1 MKSRQSAPESKK
13 VIALEHFNLALQRLT
28 ISDVQTA
35 LKQHRDSLGK
45 ETHFYHHKNEVGL
58 ISFAI
63 FGNCKRQLDQQAL
76 SRSEQRLLRRV
87 CCLDIKLIN
96 SNIEFTERKERCRNL
111 VLKAQSKTTI
121 KNNGGI

>member
-1 MKSRQSAPESKK
+1 MKTPNLNSN
-13 VIALEHFNLALQRLT
+13 IAT
-28 ISDVQTA
+28 VQTK

-45 ETHFYHHKNEVGL
+45 ETRFYHYKNEVGL

-87 CCLDIKLIN
+87 CCFDIELIKAN
-96 SNIEFTERKERCRNL
+96 VEYKARKERCRNL
-111 VLKAQSKTTI
+111 VLQAQSKTAA
-121 KNNGGI
+121 KNNGSI

>member
-1 MKSRQSAPESKK
+1 MKSHQSILAIKK
-13 VIALEHFNLALQRLT
+13 VIEQKNSNLALPRLK
-28 ISDVQTA
+28 IGDVQTA

-58 ISFAI
+58 ISFAM
-63 FGNCKRQLDQQAL
+63 FGNCKHQLDQQAL

-111 VLKAQSKTTI
+111 VLKAQSTTTI

>member
-1 MKSRQSAPESKK
+1 MKTPNLNLN
-13 VIALEHFNLALQRLT
+13 IAT
-28 ISDVQTA
+28 VQTT
-35 LKQHRDSLGK
+35 LKQHRDRLGK
-45 ETHFYHHKNEVGL
+45 KTHFYHHKNEVGL

-63 FGNCKRQLDQQAL
+63 FGYCKRKLDQQAL

-111 VLKAQSKTTI
+111 VLKAQSKTAA
-121 KNNGGI
+121 KNNGSI